1 MIKNKL
7 FELQN
12 QTLKKFNAKLIPN
25 VSANTVLGIRTPDLK
40 KLAKQLFEQGEY
52 NAFLQELPH
61 TYLEENH
68 LHTFII
74 SHIKDFDECIL
85 QVNKFLP
92 FLDNWATCDSFKPTV
107 FRKNKIQLLKHIK
120 EWLTSGQTYTIRFG
134 VNMLMTHFLDQDFC
148 PEYLDL
154 VVNIKSSEY
163 YVNMVR
169 AWYFATALA
178 KHYDDV
184 IGIIE
189 DKKLDVWTHNKTIQK
204 AIESYRICDKQKV
217 YFKGLKIKGE
227 SK

>member
-25 VSANTVLGIRTPDLK
+25 VNANSILGIRTPDLK

-61 TYLEENH
+61 AYLEENH
-68 LHTFII
+68 LHVFIASQI
-74 SHIKDFDECIL
+74 NNFDECIL

-134 VNMLMTHFLDQDFC
+134 VNMLMTHFLDQDFS

-154 VVNIKSSEY
+154 VVNIKSGEY

-178 KHYDDV
+178 KRYDDV

-204 AIESYRICDKQKV
+204 AIESYRILDKQKA
-217 YFKGLKIKGE
+217 YLKGLKIKGE